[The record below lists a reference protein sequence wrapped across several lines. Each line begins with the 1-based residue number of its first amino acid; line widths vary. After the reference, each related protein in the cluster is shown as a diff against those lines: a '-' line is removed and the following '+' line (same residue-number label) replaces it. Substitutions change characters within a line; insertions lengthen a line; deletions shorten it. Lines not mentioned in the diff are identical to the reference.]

1 MQMLATLS
9 RVPSGTCVALDSIF
23 ISVAYRLYVII
34 GRLGGVIRWIELCV
48 SPLCCFFC
56 GEYSSGACALPL
68 KDLRG
73 SGEGDS
79 KTKRKEPTLDE

>member
-48 SPLCCFFC
+48 SPLCRFFC
-56 GEYSSGACALPL
+56 ASLFQEPRALPL

>member
-9 RVPSGTCVALDSIF
+9 RVPLGTCVALDSIF
-23 ISVAYRLYVII
+23 ISAAYRLYVII
-34 GRLGGVIRWIELCV
+34 GRLGGVIRWIEL
-48 SPLCCFFC
+48 
-56 GEYSSGACALPL
+56 SSLLYAAASVLKTFQEPRASPL

-73 SGEGDS
+73 DGRGDS

>member
-34 GRLGGVIRWIELCV
+34 GRLGGVIRWIELSFLLYAV
-48 SPLCCFFC
+48 SSVVNTLREPAPFPL
-56 GEYSSGACALPL
+56 
-68 KDLRG
+68 RI
-73 SGEGDS
+73 
-79 KTKRKEPTLDE
+79 